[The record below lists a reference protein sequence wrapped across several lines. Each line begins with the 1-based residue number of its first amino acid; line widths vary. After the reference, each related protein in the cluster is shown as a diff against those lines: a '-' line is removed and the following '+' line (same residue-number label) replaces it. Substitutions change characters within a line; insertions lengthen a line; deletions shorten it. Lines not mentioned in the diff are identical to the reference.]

1 MTTLIKVWILSLVNT
16 MLSRQ
21 REELKVA
28 EGNTCSCSHP
38 IWKLASRTMMAKV
51 FWTTSWVPVCSL
63 PWAQCK
69 MWIPIRSMGWVCTH
83 QGRPTIEG
91 CGSPSYIW
99 SVMEKIREDNWRAGK
114 IGWAISQMPAPS
126 PKHDNIRT

>member
-1 MTTLIKVWILSLVNT
+1 
-16 MLSRQ
+16 
-21 REELKVA
+21 VA
-28 EGNTCSCSHP
+28 KGNTCSCFHP

-51 FWTTSWVPVCSL
+51 FWTASWVLVCSL

-99 SVMEKIREDNWRAGK
+99 SVMEKIREDKWRVGK
-114 IGWAISQMPAPS
+114 IGWAISQVPAPG
-126 PKHDNIRT
+126 PKHDNIWAQWASNISSESMLKKVWWCKCFKMEF